1 MIHVRILNSVIAS
14 VILTSLY
21 LGLVPFDQERFDK
34 TGPSQMAGTKGDISK
49 RLVGTWR
56 LVTTEGRP
64 GGAKREHNPSGY
76 IVYDST
82 GHMNAQ
88 IMLRNDLARFL
99 AEDLAKATIQ
109 EKALAF
115 DSYLAYYG
123 TYTVNEAKGIIT
135 HHVEGSLDPNDIGKD
150 LVRYFEFS
158 EDRITL
164 IPTRLVENNLV
175 PKSEVKRR
183 LTWEKVSSRVLD

>member
-1 MIHVRILNSVIAS
+1 MH
-14 VILTSLY
+14 
-21 LGLVPFDQERFDK
+21 LGLAPFDHEQSNK
-34 TGPSQMAGTKGDISK
+34 TGLSQVADTRSDISK

-76 IVYDST
+76 IIYDST
-82 GHMNAQ
+82 GHVNVQ
-88 IMLRNDLARFL
+88 IMLRNDRARFVS
-99 AEDLAKATIQ
+99 EDLAKATIQ

-115 DSYLAYYG
+115 DSYLSYYG

-183 LTWEKVSSRVLD
+183 LTWEKVGLSRVLD